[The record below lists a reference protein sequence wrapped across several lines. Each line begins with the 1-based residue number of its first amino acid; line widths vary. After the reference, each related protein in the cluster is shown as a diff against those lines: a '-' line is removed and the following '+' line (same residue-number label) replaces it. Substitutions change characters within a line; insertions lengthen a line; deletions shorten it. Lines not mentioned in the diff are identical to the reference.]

1 MPKTTM
7 SSADSRQARRHN
19 PLSEEYAPTEVL
31 KQKAEKKRK
40 GTRATNSDDNFVDSQ
55 ASRQIL
61 KIGQDL
67 IDEEEL
73 EQQKSRPNSAF
84 EFGQRFSHA
93 ESGRG
98 GFGDVDDEEEEE
110 EEWGDE
116 EEEIVEEIVR
126 HPSNWLVHLD

>member
-1 MPKTTM
+1 MPKATM

-31 KQKAEKKRK
+31 KQKPEKKRK
-40 GTRATNSDDNFVDSQ
+40 GTRATNSEDNFVDSQ

-73 EQQKSRPNSAF
+73 EQQKSKPNPAF
-84 EFGQRFSHA
+84 EFGQSA
-93 ESGRG
+93 EPGRG
-98 GFGDVDDEEEEE
+98 GFGDLDDEEEEE

-126 HPSNWLVHLD
+126 HVLE